1 MYPTATEL
9 PVRAYDNVNESTKNA
24 QQDAM
29 LNPRFYTTDFAKI
42 DALRITPAH
51 QQMWDTYDANK
62 YKMQSES
69 RRIRTELWDPSL
81 APHSACS
88 SVDLHI
94 NSGKDYWTNPFAPDE
109 DSAPASA

>member
-42 DALRITPAH
+42 DAVYRVPGVVGDGGVQRLHFVRRNQEAH
-51 QQMWDTYDANK
+51 
-62 YKMQSES
+62 
-69 RRIRTELWDPSL
+69 
-81 APHSACS
+81 
-88 SVDLHI
+88 
-94 NSGKDYWTNPFAPDE
+94 
-109 DSAPASA
+109 